1 MKAKYV
7 YSDFDS
13 HLIIDDNGNVKVL
26 YDEDVIIQSIRHIMA
41 TVSGERVRN
50 DIGGSLIRLLFQPI
64 DDELTE
70 DIRDIL
76 IDYITKYEDRVIIE
90 SISVDPLYDLNAYNI
105 QMRFYIRELNKN
117 VSYQTALRSFS

>member
-13 HLIIDDNGNVKVL
+13 HLTIDDNGNVKVL

-76 IDYITKYEDRVIIE
+76 IDSITKYEDRVIIE
-90 SISVDPLYDLNAYNI
+90 SISVEPLYDLNAYNI

>member
-13 HLIIDDNGNVKVL
+13 HLTIDDNGNVKVL
-26 YDEDVIIQSIRHIMA
+26 YDEDAIIQSIRHIMA

-76 IDYITKYEDRVIIE
+76 IDSITKYEDRVIIE
-90 SISVDPLYDLNAYNI
+90 AISVEPLYDLNAYNI